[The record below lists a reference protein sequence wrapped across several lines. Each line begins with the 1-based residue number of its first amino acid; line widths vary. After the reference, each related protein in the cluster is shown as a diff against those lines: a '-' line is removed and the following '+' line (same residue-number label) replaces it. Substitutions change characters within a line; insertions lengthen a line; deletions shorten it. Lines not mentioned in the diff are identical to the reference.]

1 LTYVKLDENCLSQSL
16 HRQETLGREKGQPHK
31 QKDAYSAAYNYRAEL
46 EPKFYSDATS
56 FWVTLYNLN
65 YNIPVDKVATEEEN
79 VSITSNY
86 VAIEGLNARKGT
98 IEKAKAVF
106 AKMKFDGIFGRSD
119 IVSITND
126 SATAAGN
133 LMSRL
138 KDAGRFLRCMT
149 RDVLQ
154 SADRF

>member
-1 LTYVKLDENCLSQSL
+1 
-16 HRQETLGREKGQPHK
+16 
-31 QKDAYSAAYNYRAEL
+31 L

-65 YNIPVDKVATEEEN
+65 YNIPVDKTATEEEN

-86 VAIEGLNARKGT
+86 VAIEVAIEGLNARKGT
-98 IEKAKAVF
+98 MEKAKAVF
-106 AKMKFDGIFGRSD
+106 AKMEFDGIFGRSD

-133 LMSRL
+133 LINRL
-138 KDAGRFLRCMT
+138 
-149 RDVLQ
+149 
-154 SADRF
+154 SS